1 MFARRLLPALAISLA
16 AIVPA
21 WAKPAVWVVRDADS
35 ELVLF
40 GSLHVLPPGVD
51 WAPPVLTQALAK
63 ADDVWFEVPFDAD
76 STRRTGELAAQAGVL
91 PPGQALSDSL
101 PPTMLAR
108 LARACEALGV
118 PRFELERLRPWMA
131 ELRLS
136 LAAFAKDGGAAADGV
151 EQQIALQAPVRVVR
165 RAFETPEQQIALF
178 ADAPPAEQVASL
190 DDTLRELESDPK
202 NFDRLVAA
210 WSRGDL
216 KALDAQALRPMRRG
230 SPALYRR
237 MIVARNTRWI
247 ETLRARLAGAGETVV
262 VVGAGHLI
270 GPDGLPARLRALGY
284 TVEGP

>member
-1 MFARRLLPALAISLA
+1 MFRRLLLALAISLA
-16 AIVPA
+16 AAPA

-40 GSLHVLPPGVD
+40 GSMHVLPAGLD
-51 WAPPVLTQALAK
+51 WAPPALTRALGA
-63 ADDVWFEVPFDAD
+63 ADDVWFEVPFDAE
-76 STRRTGELAAQAGVL
+76 SLRRTADLAAQAGVL
-91 PPGQALSDSL
+91 PPGETLSAKL
-101 PPTMLAR
+101 PPTLLTR
-108 LARACEALGV
+108 LAWACDALGV

-131 ELRLS
+131 ELRLA
-136 LAAFAKDGGAAADGV
+136 LAAFAKAGGGVANGV
-151 EQQIALQAPVRVVR
+151 EQQIAAQAPAKAAR

-178 ADAPPAEQVASL
+178 ADAPQAEQIASL
-190 DDTLRELESDPK
+190 DDTLRELRRDPS
-202 NFDRLVAA
+202 NFARLVDA

-216 KALDAQALRPMRRG
+216 KTLDAEALRPMRRG

-237 MIVARNTRWI
+237 MIVARNGRWV
-247 ETLRARLAGAGETVV
+247 EALRARLAGSGETVV